1 MLPLTKAL
9 WSVHVWMM
17 AFTTLFANIS
27 PCQCVCPNGHRKLFC
42 LGICSGTNRC
52 CCNGAN
58 GCCGCGGSDDN
69 TRSTDRSQSAQC
81 PRVKPTKPR
90 CCCCHST
97 SSLRAEATAG
107 QSHIKAEGCRRTL
120 SQAKLITC
128 PTRVSEVIDHSAG
141 VTLLEAPSRVLPIPT
156 AYPSLYSR
164 ERCHPPPPTD
174 LIVAF
179 QHLII

>member
-1 MLPLTKAL
+1 MLPVKKAL

-42 LGICSGTNRC
+42 LGICEGTNGC

-58 GCCGCGGSDDN
+58 GSCCCGSCCDN
-69 TRSTDRSQSAQC
+69 TQRS
-81 PRVKPTKPR
+81 RVKPTKPK

-97 SSLRAEATAG
+97 SSLRTEAIAG

-120 SQAKLITC
+120 SQAKLSTC
-128 PTRVSEVIDHSAG
+128 PRKVSEVIDCSAAA
-141 VTLLEAPSRVLPIPT
+141 TLLEAPSRVLPIPT
-156 AYPSLYSR
+156 VYPSLCSC

-174 LIVAF
+174 LTIAF
-179 QHLII
+179 QHFII